1 MTDPAAVAAIRAAV
15 EVIVPS
21 TDGSPGGADLG
32 VERHVVEQL
41 DKLTPGLPDLIA
53 ALLDAY
59 AADVRPDTPFAELDL
74 EERGRV
80 IRAMG
85 EEEAQDVREAVSAIF
100 VFTLGGTYSE
110 WPGYDRTT
118 GRLDPPASWT
128 DIGYPGPALGHP
140 IYRGDAEAWTT
151 PTWS

>member
-1 MTDPAAVAAIRAAV
+1 MPAVTEPSAVAAIRAAV
-15 EVIVPS
+15 KTIVPP

-41 DKLTPGLPDLIA
+41 EKLTPGLPDLIG

-59 AADVRPDTPFAELDL
+59 AADVRPDASFVQLEL

-110 WPGYDRTT
+110 WSGYDRTT

-128 DIGYPGPALGHP
+128 DIGYPGPVLGHP
-140 IYRGDAEAWTT
+140 VYREDA
-151 PTWS
+151 

>member
-1 MTDPAAVAAIRAAV
+1 MTDPAALAAIRAAV
-15 EVIVPS
+15 ETIVPP
-21 TDGSPGGADLG
+21 TDGSRGGADLG

-41 DKLTPGLPDLIA
+41 DRLTPGLPDLIGG
-53 ALLDAY
+53 LLDAY
-59 AADVRPDTPFAELDL
+59 AADVRPDTSFVQLDL

-85 EEEAQDVREAVSAIF
+85 EDDTQDVREAVSAIF

-110 WPGYDRTT
+110 WSGYDRAT

-128 DIGYPGPALGHP
+128 DIGYPGPVLGHP
-140 IYRGDAEAWTT
+140 VYRQD
-151 PTWS
+151 P